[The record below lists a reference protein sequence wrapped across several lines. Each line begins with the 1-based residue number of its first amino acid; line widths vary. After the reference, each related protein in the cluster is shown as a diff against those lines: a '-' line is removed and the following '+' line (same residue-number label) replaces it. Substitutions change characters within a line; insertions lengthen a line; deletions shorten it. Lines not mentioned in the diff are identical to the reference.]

1 MTLPQRL
8 LHTMTDPRARC
19 GYHHL
24 CAILRAAAPS
34 GPGDG
39 RSGAH
44 RLGTSNQNRTAAGPR
59 PSAPASLR
67 HQTHLPATP
76 FPHKTD

>member
-34 GPGDG
+34 GPGD
-39 RSGAH
+39 SQPEPH
-44 RLGTSNQNRTAAGPR
+44 RAAMHHQKRCETKGHSSTLAWLHPKT
-59 PSAPASLR
+59 PAALASI
-67 HQTHLPATP
+67 
-76 FPHKTD
+76 PHRAS

>member
-24 CAILRAAAPS
+24 CAILRAAASS
-34 GPGDG
+34 GPGD
-39 RSGAH
+39 SQPEPH
-44 RLGTSNQNRTAAGPR
+44 RAAMHHQKRCETKGHSSTLAWLHPKT
-59 PSAPASLR
+59 PAALASI
-67 HQTHLPATP
+67 
-76 FPHKTD
+76 PHRAS